1 MLYKYIKKL
10 VTYGLQKGLI
20 NEWERMYTTN
30 LLLDI
35 FQEDEYEDVQVE
47 EGEID
52 LEDTLKHLL
61 DIAYERGI
69 EKEKDIVSRDLLD
82 TKLMNCLVP
91 RPSEVIRKFYE
102 LYASSPKEATDYFY
116 KLSQDS
122 DYIRRYRIKK
132 DIKWKTKTPYGELDM
147 TINLSKPEKDPKAIA
162 AAKNA
167 KQMF

>member
-1 MLYKYIKKL
+1 MDKIRNGRESKEMLYKYIKKL

-61 DIAYERGI
+61 DIAYER
-69 EKEKDIVSRDLLD
+69 V
-82 TKLMNCLVP
+82 
-91 RPSEVIRKFYE
+91 
-102 LYASSPKEATDYFY
+102 
-116 KLSQDS
+116 
-122 DYIRRYRIKK
+122 
-132 DIKWKTKTPYGELDM
+132 
-147 TINLSKPEKDPKAIA
+147 
-162 AAKNA
+162 
-167 KQMF
+167 